1 MAIKD
6 IEPNLILLKGRSATH
21 DKRRS
26 FYLQFY

>member
-6 IEPNLILLKGRSATH
+6 IEPNLILLKGRIATQ